1 MRDVLNE
8 VKKDACMKQLMVYF
22 FAFNLLTLSAQ
33 KRLNDIDLHRIPQKK
48 VREFILQQQK
58 NVYEL
63 REIKPSCLKG
73 EDLSDL
79 NELTYTY
86 VIKDDI
92 QTVWDQYFTTSPA
105 ESWNGEMISFGLL
118 FSKRTN
124 YIAYC
129 DDHNFTCIDSGQ
141 VFYVNLGILGGIYNL
156 AVGLEVTDVNEK
168 DKYFQFSY
176 LKEGKSKGL
185 QTIKLTETDE
195 GYTSIEHH
203 TLFKSNSP
211 FRDKILYPFF
221 HKRAITEFHRN
232 MEFIVLTNQRKL
244 RSQNRIPGN

>member
-1 MRDVLNE
+1 
-8 VKKDACMKQLMVYF
+8 MKQLLVF
-22 FAFNLLTLSAQ
+22 LLAFNMLTLSAQ
-33 KRLNDIDLHRIPQKK
+33 KSLNDIDLHRIPQKK

-58 NVYEL
+58 NVYNF
-63 REIKPSCLKG
+63 RDVTPSCLNG

-86 VIKDDI
+86 LLKDSI
-92 QTVWDQYFTTSPA
+92 QIVWEKYFTTSPA

-118 FSKRTN
+118 FSKHTN
-124 YIAYC
+124 YIVYC
-129 DDHNFTCIDSGQ
+129 DDPNFTCIDSGQ

-156 AVGLEVTDVNEK
+156 AVGLEIIDVNEK

-176 LKEGKSKGL
+176 LKSGKSKGL
-185 QTIKLTETDE
+185 QTIKLTETDD
-195 GYTSIEHH
+195 GYTRIEHH

-221 HKRAITEFHRN
+221 HKRVITEFHRN
-232 MEFIVLTNQRKL
+232 MEFIVSGNQRKL
-244 RSQNRIPGN
+244 KSHNKHPVN

>member
-1 MRDVLNE
+1 
-8 VKKDACMKQLMVYF
+8 MKQLLVFLLAINM
-22 FAFNLLTLSAQ
+22 LTLNAQ

-58 NVYEL
+58 HVYNF
-63 REIKPSCLKG
+63 RDIKPSCLKG

-79 NELTYTY
+79 NELTFTY
-86 VIKDDI
+86 LLKDSI
-92 QTVWDQYFTTSPA
+92 QDVWEKYFTTSPA

-124 YIAYC
+124 YIQYC
-129 DDHNFTCIDSGQ
+129 DDPNFTCIDSGQ

-156 AVGLEVTDVNEK
+156 AVGLEIIDVNEK
-168 DKYFQFSY
+168 EKYFQFSY
-176 LKEGKSKGL
+176 LKAGKSKGL
-185 QTIKLTETDE
+185 QTIKLIETDE
-195 GYTSIEHH
+195 GYTRIEHH

-232 MEFIVLTNQRKL
+232 MDFIVSNNHRKL
-244 RSQNRIPGN
+244 RSHDRNPVN